1 MWRNSGCKKCMC
13 IVYNTVVKNGKFLT
27 FVPEVFH
34 GGSWRE
40 VCIISSTSNWSLLML
55 QLLRKYKIWAL
66 SARCWL
72 QHFWVPHHAVYWSIR
87 KEPFLNYAI
96 KLNWYVETFKIKAC
110 CSARLTNN
118 SPGLRECQ
126 KFLRQRGS
134 ADQRYPMLH
143 QPTSSSHY
151 LPHAWFQQTQKQQ
164 IYSHFTVQFKLLN
177 SSVKLPNKV
186 MMKHTR
192 WKLVYVSQP
201 LYVSSARLGQTDSI
215 IGENTWQMHQ
225 KDTTDH
231 KYLMPHLLTKQLYNF
246 V

>member
-1 MWRNSGCKKCMC
+1 MWRNSWCKKCMC
-13 IVYNTVVKNGKFLT
+13 IVYNMVVNNGKFLT

-66 SARCWL
+66 SARCCL
-72 QHFWVPHHAVYWSIR
+72 QHFWVPHHAVYWGIR
-87 KEPFLNYAI
+87 KEPLLNYAI

-118 SPGLRECQ
+118 SPGLGECQ

-134 ADQRYPMLH
+134 ADQKYPMLH
-143 QPTSSSHY
+143 KPTSSSHY
-151 LPHAWFQQTQKQQ
+151 FATCV
-164 IYSHFTVQFKLLN
+164 ISSN
-177 SSVKLPNKV
+177 S
-186 MMKHTR
+186 
-192 WKLVYVSQP
+192 
-201 LYVSSARLGQTDSI
+201 
-215 IGENTWQMHQ
+215 E
-225 KDTTDH
+225 TTD
-231 KYLMPHLLTKQLYNF
+231 LQSLYST